1 MKPVMVADP
10 ARRFTVI
17 DGRRKPDDEPLGA
30 A

>member
-10 ARRFTVI
+10 ARRFTVV
-17 DGRRKPDDEPLGA
+17 DSRKPDDEPPGA